1 MKKFK
6 TLDSIIIRSKNE
18 EKWLG
23 SCLRAISNQS
33 YRNFEIILVD
43 NQSRDKTKELSEKYL
58 SKIINIKKYK
68 PGKSINMGVQNSSG
82 KIIVILSAHCI
93 PTNKDW
99 LSNLIKPLKNKKIA
113 GVYGRQEPL
122 SYSSD
127 NDKRDLINT
136 FGLDSFLQKK
146 DPFFHNANSA
156 FLKSTWNKFKFDENV
171 DSLEDRL
178 WGQKIISQ
186 GLKIYYEANASV
198 YHYHGINQNLNPKRL
213 RNVIKTLSNYDSNKN
228 KLDKLKKLNII

>member
-6 TLDSIIIRSKNE
+6 NLVSIIIRSKNE

-156 FLKSTWNKFKFDENV
+156 FLKSTWNKFK
-171 DSLEDRL
+171 L
-178 WGQKIISQ
+178 
-186 GLKIYYEANASV
+186 
-198 YHYHGINQNLNPKRL
+198 
-213 RNVIKTLSNYDSNKN
+213 
-228 KLDKLKKLNII
+228 